1 MISSWGGV
9 EQRRSPRIDV
19 RMRVKGELSSV
30 EAPLLV
36 HDLSQT
42 GFAVVSPLA
51 FDIGE
56 ALDFRLVGPEASEV
70 VVTAEAVHSRRMRNA
85 PHLHLTGFKFVPGRR
100 TGVMPE
106 AAAIDHL
113 IAAVTVQGPAS
124 FFRTELPAA
133 H

>member
-1 MISSWGGV
+1 
-9 EQRRSPRIDV
+9 
-19 RMRVKGELSSV
+19 MRVKGELSSV

-36 HDLSQT
+36 HDLSEA
-42 GFAVVSPLA
+42 GFAVVSTLA

-56 ALDFRLVGPEASEV
+56 ALDFRLVGPEASEA
-70 VVTAEAVHSRRMRNA
+70 VVTAEAVHSRPMPNA
-85 PHLHLTGFKFVPGRR
+85 PHLHLTGFKFMPGRR
-100 TGVMPE
+100 TGLLPQ
-106 AAAIDHL
+106 AAIDHL

>member
-1 MISSWGGV
+1 MLSSWNGV

-36 HDLSQT
+36 HDLSRS
-42 GFAVVSPLA
+42 GFAVVSTLA
-51 FDIGE
+51 FEVGQ
-56 ALDFRLVGPEASEV
+56 ALDFRLTGPEASDV
-70 VVTAEAVHSRRMRNA
+70 VVTAEAVHSRPMRNA
-85 PHLHLTGFKFVPGRR
+85 PHLYLTGFKFVPGRQ
-100 TGVMPE
+100 TGLLPQ
-106 AAAIDHL
+106 ASIDRL
-113 IAAVTVQGPAS
+113 ITAVTVQGPAS